1 MFVHGFLGSAD
12 SWENFPLDLVERI
25 HGHNLRV
32 YRFTLPSQGS
42 YKKAL
47 VQLRN
52 EILLLSAQLDG
63 LIFLCHSLGGLLVA
77 QMLDNLENHKVLG
90 IIAFD
95 APYFGLSSH
104 VSSVA
109 LSKTGQKVVDPVHNA
124 ASTVVKTSINVT
136 KGLVQGVANVGYSV
150 YSSTKYVSTSVVSS
164 TSSAI
169 GQVSQ
174 TAINITTSAFETSS
188 DLIKSGPSQVISQ
201 TASYISEIPV
211 KTMNYMIE
219 IPVKSWEAVG
229 TSIDSGKTALNN
241 AFYGGSKIKQT
252 DKPSSDG
259 NSQERSIKELEKDS
273 IARNSDIYTENI
285 KTPLVVHDEKDLGTF
300 LVSTPS
306 DPWNSWIRLGL
317 ASVAIVS
324 SGISYTTP
332 VGFAKNLTKNL
343 IVAHGVSALNEARK
357 TIQFLYPPLWGDSIT
372 SITQRM
378 IRLTDF
384 LYFKCFYVVRMFLN
398 LYRSMILQLLS
409 TCLLVV

>member
-1 MFVHGFLGSAD
+1 
-12 SWENFPLDLVERI
+12 
-25 HGHNLRV
+25 
-32 YRFTLPSQGS
+32 
-42 YKKAL
+42 
-47 VQLRN
+47 
-52 EILLLSAQLDG
+52 
-63 LIFLCHSLGGLLVA
+63 
-77 QMLDNLENHKVLG
+77 LG

-109 LSKTGQKVVDPVHNA
+109 LSKTGQKVVDPVHNV

-150 YSSTKYVSTSVVSS
+150 YSSTKYVSTAVVSS
-164 TSSAI
+164 TSNAI
-169 GQVSQ
+169 GQVSE

-219 IPVKSWEAVG
+219 IPVKSWEAIG

-241 AFYGGSKIKQT
+241 AFYGGSSKLKQT

-259 NSQERSIKELEKDS
+259 DSQERSIKELENDS
-273 IARNSDIYTENI
+273 IVRNSDIYTENI

-378 IRLTDF
+378 MRLTDF
-384 LYFKCFYVVRMFLN
+384 LYFKCFYVV
-398 LYRSMILQLLS
+398 SKIS
-409 TCLLVV
+409 